1 MADSSQL
8 DRKLTVWILCTK
20 YSSQPNIGCRLCYS
34 DISDVD
40 FVLFEWVVGACRPH
54 NYHLLHALFAGKQ
67 HWAQFSS
74 WTGTLKLPQQALSW
88 LSPQPT
94 FQTLRFLIVGRRL
107 SLMIQHGCNDEG
119 FHSDGTSSVVAFQGG
134 RPDELLTR
142 QEVKLLTA
150 APHILAALR
159 SLLFSA
165 LLKLHS
171 FISFC
176 QWNKEAAFIHA
187 FIQTF

>member
-74 WTGTLKLPQQALSW
+74 WTGTLKLPQALSW